1 MRAEGIAEEEQ
12 GRANLYALLARLFY
26 APPDRALLDA
36 IATADEIAA
45 ENPGT
50 PLAAAWRRLAAAAA
64 AVDEEA
70 VREEYEG
77 TFIGTGKAE
86 VTLYTSAYTVKTS
99 LDNPLVEIREF
110 LLRHGLVRRENAH
123 EPEDHIAGLCETMR
137 HLIASDGKDAEQRR
151 FFSAFLW
158 PAANSLCDAISRSES
173 INFYKHVGELA
184 RSFFQL
190 EHTAFE
196 LD

>member
-1 MRAEGIAEEEQ
+1 MNPSQIAEEEQ

-45 ENPGT
+45 ENPGA
-50 PLAAAWRRLAAAAA
+50 PLAAAWRKLAAAAA
-64 AVDEEA
+64 AIDAEA
-70 VREEYEG
+70 AREEYEG
-77 TFIGTGKAE
+77 AFIGTGKAE

-99 LDNPLVEIREF
+99 LDNPLVDIREF
-110 LLRHGLVRRENAH
+110 LIRNGLVRRENAH
-123 EPEDHIAGLCETMR
+123 EPEDHIAGLCETLR
-137 HLIASDGKDAEQRR
+137 HLIASEGKDAEQRR
-151 FFSAFLW
+151 FFSAFVW
-158 PAANSLCDAISRSES
+158 PAANPLCDAIMRSEAT
-173 INFYKHVGELA
+173 NFYKHVAELA

>member
-1 MRAEGIAEEEQ
+1 MSAAELAEEEQ

-26 APPDRALLDA
+26 APPDRALLQSLA
-36 IATADEIAA
+36 AADEIVAA
-45 ENPGT
+45 DAAS
-50 PLAAAWRRLAAAAA
+50 PLASAWRKLAAAAA

-70 VREEYEG
+70 AREEYEG
-77 TFIGTGKAE
+77 AFVGTGKAE
-86 VTLYTSAYTVKTS
+86 VTLYTTAYTVKTS

-110 LLRHGLVRRENAH
+110 LLDNGLVRRENAY

-151 FFSAFLW
+151 FFSAFVW
-158 PAANSLCDAISRSES
+158 PAANPLCDAINRSQGT
-173 INFYKHVGELA
+173 NFYRHVASLA
-184 RSFFQL
+184 QSFFVL

-196 LD
+196 MD

>member
-1 MRAEGIAEEEQ
+1 MTAETIAEEEQ

-45 ENPGT
+45 ENPGA

-64 AVDEEA
+64 AIDEEA
-70 VREEYEG
+70 AREEYESA
-77 TFIGTGKAE
+77 FVGTGKAE
-86 VTLYTSAYTVKTS
+86 VTLYTSAYTVKTA
-99 LDNPLVEIREF
+99 LDNPLVDIREF
-110 LLRHGLVRRENAH
+110 LIRNGLVRRENAH
-123 EPEDHIAGLCETMR
+123 EPEDHVAGLCETMR
-137 HLIASDGKDAEQRR
+137 HLIASEGKAAEQQR

-158 PAANSLCDAISRSES
+158 PAANPLCDAIMRSEAT
-173 INFYKHVGELA
+173 NFYKPVAELA
-184 RSFFQL
+184 RSFFAL

-196 LD
+196 LE